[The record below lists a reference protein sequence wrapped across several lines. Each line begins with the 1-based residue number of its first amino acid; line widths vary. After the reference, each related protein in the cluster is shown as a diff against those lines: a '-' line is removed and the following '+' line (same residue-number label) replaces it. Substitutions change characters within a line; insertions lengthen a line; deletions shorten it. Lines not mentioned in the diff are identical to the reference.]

1 MIGYAICA
9 SFCTI
14 RQSLEQMRR
23 LQEAGYDI
31 LPIVSENVYACDTR
45 FQTAREVRERIESIT
60 GRSPLHT
67 LVEVEPLG
75 PRIHLDALIVA
86 PITGNTLAKVAAGIT
101 DGAVTMAIKAH
112 LRSDRPTLLA
122 PASNDALSQN
132 LPNIGRLLTRK
143 SVYFVP
149 MRQDDPERKPHSLVA
164 DFEKLPEALT
174 RALRGEQMRPLFLS

>member
-23 LQEAGYDI
+23 LQNEGYDI
-31 LPIVSENVYACDTR
+31 LPIVSESTYAYDTR
-45 FQTAREVRERIESIT
+45 FQSASEVRERIQQIT

-67 LVEVEPLG
+67 IVETEPLG

-86 PITGNTLAKVAAGIT
+86 PITGNTLAKVAGGIT

-112 LRSDRPTLLA
+112 LRSDRPTLFAL
-122 PASNDALSQN
+122 ASNDALSQN
-132 LPNIGRLLTRK
+132 LASIARLLTRK

-149 MRQDDPERKPHSLVA
+149 MHQDDPEKKPHSLVA
-164 DFEKLPEALT
+164 DFERIPEALR
-174 RALRGEQMRPLFLS
+174 RALAGEQMRPLFLS

>member
-14 RQSLEQMRR
+14 RESLEQMRR
-23 LQEAGYDI
+23 LQEGGYDI
-31 LPIVSENVYACDTR
+31 LPILSEHAYACDTR
-45 FQTAREVRERIESIT
+45 FQTALEVRERIEKIT
-60 GRSPLHT
+60 GRAPLHT
-67 LVEVEPLG
+67 IVEVEPLG
-75 PRIHLDALIVA
+75 PKIHLDALIVA

-122 PASNDALSQN
+122 LASNDALSQN

-143 SVYFVP
+143 SVCFVP
-149 MRQDDPERKPHSLVA
+149 MRQDDPEKKPHSLIA
-164 DFEKLPEALT
+164 DFNLLEPT
-174 RALRGEQMRPLFLS
+174 LRSAREGKQYQKIFI

>member
-112 LRSDRPTLLA
+112 LRSDRPLVISL
-122 PASNDALSQN
+122 ASNDGLSAN
-132 LPNIGRLLTRK
+132 LKNIATMLSRK
-143 SVYFVP
+143 CVYFVP
-149 MRQDDPERKPHSLVA
+149 MLQDDPEKKPHSLVA
-164 DFEKLPEALT
+164 DFSLLTPTLEA
-174 RALRGEQMRPLFLS
+174 AFRGKQ